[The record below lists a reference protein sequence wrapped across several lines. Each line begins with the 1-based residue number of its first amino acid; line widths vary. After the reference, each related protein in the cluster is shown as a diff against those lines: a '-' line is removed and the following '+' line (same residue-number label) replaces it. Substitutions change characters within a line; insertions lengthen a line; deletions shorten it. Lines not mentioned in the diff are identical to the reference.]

1 MFHSFPFS
9 CFCQDL
15 NSIYLVCL
23 QLKIIIRKLKNTTY
37 DGPAVIHVASYP
49 KADSIYASH
58 KHFLFCLFPVV
69 GSTVGGTVSLY
80 IYIFMLG
87 SYHILYWMM
96 VAIAV
101 VSA

>member
-1 MFHSFPFS
+1 MTDLLSFMW
-9 CFCQDL
+9 L
-15 NSIYLVCL
+15 
-23 QLKIIIRKLKNTTY
+23 
-37 DGPAVIHVASYP
+37 SYP

-58 KHFLFCLFPVV
+58 KKILFCLSTVV